1 MSTLSQSDI
10 AHLAKLARLEVGTE
24 DAERYAGQLTTVV
37 AYVEQLQQVP
47 TEGISDGRGVTG
59 LQNVLA
65 ADVPREK
72 TDLANL
78 DVERALASAPRRDGQ
93 FIEVRAVLGGESG
106 EA

>member
-1 MSTLSQSDI
+1 MPISLSWRG
-10 AHLAKLARLEVGTE
+10 LKLAPKTPS
-24 DAERYAGQLTTVV
+24 AT
-37 AYVEQLQQVP
+37 P